1 MIAAPVAPRDGAAGI
16 RVQQG
21 GALALDAPF
30 DVGVLRPIETEALRP
45 NVYYPGL
52 DRRVRP
58 VLGLQVRPAKVRF
71 RGQSGHMSRYDG
83 PGSFAPFSV
92 IG

>member
-1 MIAAPVAPRDGAAGI
+1 VFGTAPGRGGTTIAAPVAPRDGAAGI

-45 NVYYPGL
+45 NV
-52 DRRVRP
+52 
-58 VLGLQVRPAKVRF
+58 
-71 RGQSGHMSRYDG
+71 
-83 PGSFAPFSV
+83 
-92 IG
+92 

>member
-1 MIAAPVAPRDGAAGI
+1 MIAAPVAPRDGPAGI

-52 DRRVRP
+52 DRRVREEFRAP
-58 VLGLQVRPAKVRF
+58 AGVRKSPRNEPAGLGRWLWGFRF
-71 RGQSGHMSRYDG
+71 SAG
-83 PGSFAPFSV
+83 
-92 IG
+92 

>member
-45 NVYYPGL
+45 NV
-52 DRRVRP
+52 
-58 VLGLQVRPAKVRF
+58 
-71 RGQSGHMSRYDG
+71 
-83 PGSFAPFSV
+83 
-92 IG
+92 